1 MAWEDKFSF
10 CERKNL
16 FAIFACVGSSAQFSY
31 IFVSVSLM
39 LLISDWIGDVAPRVS
54 AVLPCESFAQHR
66 HGLLLLE
73 IAFLMDPAQFEF
85 VRSLI

>member
-1 MAWEDKFSF
+1 MLVPVHK
-10 CERKNL
+10 KVHTL
-16 FAIFACVGSSAQFSY
+16 PLH
-31 IFVSVSLM
+31 IFVSESLM